1 MSKRRR
7 IVLALGAGAFTLP
20 CATLA
25 QGFPSAVPHVAY
37 LSQGSPAERGA
48 FLGAFRDGLCHLE
61 QRFVLHLHVR
71 DKLNGWNRVNVRA
84 KRLLTAMDTI
94 TNHVKLCNVQRARPR
109 DASNAAAVDQTTID
123 AYMQEATTDDYNRL
137 LQKTLRYVVAE

>member
-1 MSKRRR
+1 
-7 IVLALGAGAFTLP
+7 
-20 CATLA
+20 
-25 QGFPSAVPHVAY
+25 
-37 LSQGSPAERGA
+37 
-48 FLGAFRDGLCHLE
+48 LE